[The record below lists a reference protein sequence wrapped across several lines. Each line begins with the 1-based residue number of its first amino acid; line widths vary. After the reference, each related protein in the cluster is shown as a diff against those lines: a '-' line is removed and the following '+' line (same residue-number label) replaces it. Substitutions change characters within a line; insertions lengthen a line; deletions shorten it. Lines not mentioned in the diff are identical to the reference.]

1 MHQYLI
7 RSPEPLLEAM
17 DALVD
22 NYRFKSRTQ
31 LINVVMADWIARDRS
46 PVDPYARALFGT
58 VEADGAA
65 AEQREEKK
73 RKLLGPEWEKY
84 KLQKVDLLDGLWEN
98 ERSWEELE
106 RKSKALEERKQI
118 KAEIA
123 REVRD
128 EMASELEELRAQIK
142 RLSEQKGDSDAE
154 T

>member
-1 MHQYLI
+1 
-7 RSPEPLLEAM
+7 M
-17 DALVD
+17 DALID

-31 LINVVMADWIARDRS
+31 FINVVIADWIARNRS

-58 VEADGAA
+58 VETDGVA

-84 KLQKVDLLDGLWEN
+84 KLQKIDLLDGLWEN

-142 RLSEQKGDSDAE
+142 QLSEQKGDSDAE